1 MKLNQKPCIKR
12 SKTLSV
18 VKPLEN
24 ISNNL
29 QSFLDIS
36 PVQKQVLL
44 SHKLQ
49 DHEYEELPESIELF
63 KFASH
68 RPRMSR

>member
-1 MKLNQKPCIKR
+1 MKLKQKPCIKR

-36 PVQKQVLL
+36 PVQKQALL